1 MPGINIAITHR
12 RRDDD
17 TGVEMDTVYCS
28 KMFDRCVGKF
38 YIVFQRG
45 HIRLDSDS
53 APTLPDNSVCH
64 LVGCRFVNIS
74 NDNTCAFLAKS

>member
-1 MPGINIAITHR
+1 
-12 RRDDD
+12 
-17 TGVEMDTVYCS
+17 
-28 KMFDRCVGKF
+28 MFDRCVGKF